1 MNTLCQHPVWAMAFR
16 PFYLLAALSGAVS
29 ILAWTLGYQGTTALP
44 SLFWHAHEM
53 IWGYAGA
60 VVVGFLLT
68 AVATWTQQPPTR
80 GLPLAILTLL
90 WLLARITVWFA
101 DGAVWSGIFGTAF
114 FAFAAVCMALPVV
127 RSRNSRNYIAVA
139 ALALFGLTH
148 ALFHV
153 YLAQGYAEGLRTG
166 LWAGLT
172 MVAGFISLVGMR
184 VLPFFTAKRLGSTQA
199 TVQPYVM
206 WSAVLLPMAMTVLL
220 LANLWP
226 QLAGALGIAAGVV
239 NAVQLKRWWH
249 RGVAGEPLLWILF
262 AGYGSTAL
270 GLAVS
275 GIAQW
280 QPQYMSLGVHL
291 IGVGG
296 IGLMTIGMMVRTAL
310 GHTGQPLYPAPRL
323 MPLAFYLMMAATV
336 LRALSA
342 LLMQVNLTA
351 YLHSY
356 RLSGILFAAAL
367 LLYVWR
373 YTPWLLRPRRDGK
386 AG

>member
-1 MNTLCQHPVWAMAFR
+1 MNILCKHPVWAMAFR

-29 ILAWTLGYQGTTALP
+29 ILAWTLGYQGTAALP

-80 GLPLAILTLL
+80 GLPLAILVLL
-90 WLLARITVWFA
+90 WLLARLTVWFA
-101 DGAVWSGIFGTAF
+101 GGAVWSGIFGTVF

-166 LWAGLT
+166 LWAGLM

-184 VLPFFTAKRLGSTQA
+184 VLPFFTAKRLGSPQVA
-199 TVQPYVM
+199 VQPYVM

-226 QLAGALGIAAGVV
+226 HLAGAFGIAAGVV
-239 NAVQLKRWWH
+239 NAVQLKRWWQ
-249 RGVAGEPLLWILF
+249 RGVANEPMLWILF
-262 AGYGSTAL
+262 AGYACTAL

-280 QPQYMSLGVHL
+280 QPQYLSLGVHL

-310 GHTGQPLYPAPRL
+310 GHTGQALYPAPRL